1 MDDISFFSADDR
13 CAAWH
18 FRASGDA
25 FTGRGGRP
33 CVVMAPGFAS
43 TRDTGGLVAY
53 AKGFAAAGLDV
64 VLFDYRGF
72 AASGGSPRQLVWASR
87 QRQDYRAAIAAARRL
102 PGIDPERIVLWG
114 ISNSGGHVVR
124 VGAEDRR
131 VAAVVSVTPAV
142 DGVAVVAQLAR
153 NAGVRHLL
161 RLTVNGLRDALRGPT
176 RRPPHLVP
184 VMGEPGSRAIIAKH
198 GAEQDYTPLT
208 GPSWRN
214 EVCARTALEVA
225 FNRPI
230 RFAARVVCPLLV
242 QAGTVDSI
250 TPPARARST
259 AAKAPRG
266 ELQEYPIDHLDA
278 ETLPAQQD
286 LSSGQLDFLRRQL
299 SPTAS
304 GPTAATA
311 TNWSHQ

>member
-1 MDDISFFSADDR
+1 M
-13 CAAWH
+13 W
-18 FRASGDA
+18 
-25 FTGRGGRP
+25 
-33 CVVMAPGFAS
+33 
-43 TRDTGGLVAY
+43 
-53 AKGFAAAGLDV
+53 
-64 VLFDYRGF
+64 
-72 AASGGSPRQLVWASR
+72 
-87 QRQDYRAAIAAARRL
+87 RL
-102 PGIDPERIVLWG
+102 C
-114 ISNSGGHVVR
+114 
-124 VGAEDRR
+124 
-131 VAAVVSVTPAV
+131 
-142 DGVAVVAQLAR
+142 AQLAR

-230 RFAARVVCPLLV
+230 RFAARVPCPLLV

-266 ELQEYPIDHLDA
+266 RTAGISHRPFGRRNRFPRNKICRPVSSIFYVANCRRPRLGQPLPPPPIGA
-278 ETLPAQQD
+278 INE
-286 LSSGQLDFLRRQL
+286 
-299 SPTAS
+299 AS
-304 GPTAATA
+304 RT
-311 TNWSHQ
+311 